1 MSAPGTVAE
10 ARGTRRLATVPEGLP
25 RLFSGIRPEGT
36 LSLREHEALHGP
48 LPHVHSGSR
57 RRARE
62 RAAMLIDEVERAGLL
77 GRGGAAFPTAA
88 KLRAVARSS
97 GRAIVVVN
105 AVEAEPA
112 SLKDRVLIE
121 ALPHLVLD
129 GAILAAEALRAD
141 EVVLAIGE
149 RAAPAAEQMQAA
161 IDERGQ
167 RSRGRAPR
175 LSIAGVPASY
185 VAGQET
191 ALVHHLN
198 GGPAKPTFTPPLP
211 FERGVRRRP
220 TLVSNAETLAH
231 LALIARHGAAWFRE
245 LGTPAQPG
253 STLVTLSGAVGLPG
267 AYEIEPGVRLGSLLE
282 SAGGASASLA
292 GVLMGGYGGT
302 WIAGSA
308 LDGLAL
314 CNEQLASH
322 GASLGAGVIAL
333 LSTRACPVRETARLG
348 RWLAHESARQC
359 GPCTFGLPALAEV
372 VEQIADGAAG
382 ARALERI
389 GQLGSLISRRGAC
402 AHPDL
407 AVKTVTSALLAFE
420 PEFLEHVRHG
430 PCARCACASSSPCSG
445 CPTLALMLERVRA
458 DPKRPSRR

>member
-1 MSAPGTVAE
+1 MSAPGAVAE
-10 ARGTRRLATVPEGLP
+10 KRARRLAAAPAGLP
-25 RLFSGIRPEGT
+25 RLLSGIRPEGT
-36 LSLREHEALHGP
+36 LSLDEHEALHGP
-48 LPHVHSGSR
+48 LPRVLSGSR
-57 RRARE
+57 RRSRE
-62 RAAMLIDEVERAGLL
+62 RAAFLIDEVERAGLI

-88 KLRAVARSS
+88 KLRAVARSG

-112 SLKDRVLIE
+112 SLKDRVLLE

-141 EVVLAIGE
+141 EAVIAVGE
-149 RAAPAAEQMQAA
+149 HAALAAEQTQAA
-161 IDERGQ
+161 IYERAERTAGA
-167 RSRGRAPR
+167 GPR
-175 LSIAGVPASY
+175 LSLAGAPARY

-191 ALVHHLN
+191 ALVNHLN

-231 LALIARHGAAWFRE
+231 LALIARHGAPWFRE
-245 LGTPAQPG
+245 LGTSTQPG
-253 STLVTLSGAVGLPG
+253 STLVTLSGAVALPG
-267 AYEIEPGVRLGSLLE
+267 AYEIEPGVELGALVA
-282 SAGGASASLA
+282 SAGGASAPLA
-292 GVLMGGYGGT
+292 GALIGGYGGT
-302 WIAGSA
+302 WIAASE
-308 LDGLAL
+308 LDGLLL
-314 CNEQLASH
+314 CNEQLLNH

-333 LSTRACPVRETARLG
+333 LSTRACPVRETARLA
-348 RWLAHESARQC
+348 RWLARESARQC

-407 AVKTVTSALLAFE
+407 AVNTVTSALLAFE

-430 PCARCACASSSPCSG
+430 PCARCANPAELPLPARSPSLSTV
-445 CPTLALMLERVRA
+445 PPVR
-458 DPKRPSRR
+458 RPR

>member
-10 ARGTRRLATVPEGLP
+10 ARGTRGLAPAPAGLP
-25 RLFSGIRPEGT
+25 RLLSGIRPEGT
-36 LSLREHEALHGP
+36 LSLQEHEALHGP
-48 LPHVHSGSR
+48 LPHVLSGSR
-57 RRARE
+57 RRSRE

-88 KLRAVARSS
+88 KLRAVARSG

-112 SLKDRVLIE
+112 SLKDRVLLE

-141 EVVLAIGE
+141 EAVVAVGE
-149 RAAPAAEQMQAA
+149 RAALAAEQMQAA
-161 IDERGQ
+161 IYERQ
-167 RSRGRAPR
+167 RSGGGAPR
-175 LSIAGVPASY
+175 LSLAGVPASY

-191 ALVHHLN
+191 ALVNHLN

-245 LGTPAQPG
+245 LGTPTQPG
-253 STLVTLSGAVGLPG
+253 STLVTLSGAVALPG
-267 AYEIEPGVRLGSLLE
+267 AYEIEPGLALGSLLA
-282 SAGGASASLA
+282 SAGGASAPLA
-292 GVLMGGYGGT
+292 GALMGGYGGT
-302 WIAGSA
+302 WIAASE
-308 LDGLAL
+308 LDGLSL
-314 CNEQLASH
+314 CNEHLAGY

-348 RWLAHESARQC
+348 RWLARASARQC
-359 GPCTFGLPALAEV
+359 GPCTFGLPALGEV
-372 VEQIADGAAG
+372 LEQIADGAAG

-389 GQLGSLISRRGAC
+389 HQLGPLISRRGAC

-407 AVKTVTSALLAFE
+407 AVNTITSALLAFQ

-430 PCARCACASSSPCSG
+430 PCARCANPAELPLPQAPSPSS
-445 CPTLALMLERVRA
+445 LARIGR
-458 DPKRPSRR
+458 SR

>member
-1 MSAPGTVAE
+1 MSAPGAVAE
-10 ARGTRRLATVPEGLP
+10 ARGTRRLAPAPAGLP
-25 RLFSGIRPEGT
+25 RLLSGIRPEGT

-48 LPHVHSGSR
+48 LPRVLSGSR
-57 RRARE
+57 RRSRD
-62 RAAMLIDEVERAGLL
+62 RAAMLIDEIERAGLL
-77 GRGGAAFPTAA
+77 GRGGAAFPTAT
-88 KLRAVARSS
+88 KLRAVARSG

-112 SLKDRVLIE
+112 SLKDRVLLE

-141 EVVLAIGE
+141 EVVLAVGE
-149 RAAPAAEQMQAA
+149 RAALAAEQMQAA
-161 IDERGQ
+161 IHERGQ
-167 RSRGRAPR
+167 HSGGGAPR
-175 LSIAGVPASY
+175 LSLAGAPASY

-191 ALVHHLN
+191 ALVNHLN

-245 LGTPAQPG
+245 LGTPTQPG
-253 STLVTLSGAVGLPG
+253 STLVTLSGAVALPG
-267 AYEIEPGVRLGSLLE
+267 AYEIEPGLALGSLLA
-282 SAGGASASLA
+282 SAGGASAPLA
-292 GVLMGGYGGT
+292 GALIGGYGGT
-302 WIAGSA
+302 WIAASE
-308 LDGLAL
+308 LDGLSL
-314 CNEQLASH
+314 CNEHLAGY

-348 RWLAHESARQC
+348 HWLARASARQC

-372 VEQIADGAAG
+372 IEQIADGAAG

-389 GQLGSLISRRGAC
+389 DQLGPLISRRGAC

-407 AVKTVTSALLAFE
+407 ALNTIESALLAFQ

-430 PCARCACASSSPCSG
+430 PCARCANPAELPLPEHSPSL
-445 CPTLALMLERVRA
+445 PTLARMGR
-458 DPKRPSRR
+458 SR